1 MSTPHYIPYIKG
13 HDGKNVVVKK
23 KQADVEKPTDAYYNA
38 RLVIAGEKT
47 YQTKTYYMK
56 DGMTY
61 KVTEFHPEDKNE
73 KPYRYLKP
81 IDPDTNT
88 PLGNVLLKETYARG
102 YTVTLC

>member
-47 YQTKTYYMK
+47 YQTKT
-56 DGMTY
+56 
-61 KVTEFHPEDKNE
+61 
-73 KPYRYLKP
+73 
-81 IDPDTNT
+81 
-88 PLGNVLLKETYARG
+88 
-102 YTVTLC
+102 